1 MKKVIIRMLKKAIR
15 FCKNNI
21 NTILLGY
28 IAVIVTANSIDN
40 STIIK
45 DVDTVSYQVN
55 TLSAQHDELKEDI
68 SIIQSSVYDILCPRE
83 VNNQQTNT
91 QTNQQTNPPILG
103 NQFTLDDECTD

>member
-1 MKKVIIRMLKKAIR
+1 MKKVIIQMLKKAIW
-15 FCKNNI
+15 FCKNNK

-40 STIIK
+40 STIIR

-55 TLSAQHDELKEDI
+55 SLSAQHDELKEDI
-68 SIIQSSVYDILCPRE
+68 SIIQSSVYDILCPKE
-83 VNNQQTNT
+83 TNNQQTNT
-91 QTNQQTNPPILG
+91 QTNPPILG

>member
-1 MKKVIIRMLKKAIR
+1 MKKVITRILKKAIW

-45 DVDTVSYQVN
+45 DVDIVRYQVN

-68 SIIQSSVYDILCPRE
+68 SIILFMIFSVQE
-83 VNNQQTNT
+83 K
-91 QTNQQTNPPILG
+91 
-103 NQFTLDDECTD
+103 

>member
-1 MKKVIIRMLKKAIR
+1 MKKVIARILKKAIR

-45 DVDTVSYQVN
+45 DLDTISYQVN

-68 SIIQSSVYDILCPRE
+68 SIIQSSVYDILSPRE

-91 QTNQQTNPPILG
+91 QTNPPILG
-103 NQFTLDDECTD
+103 NQLNLDDECTD

>member
-1 MKKVIIRMLKKAIR
+1 MKKVITRMLKKVIL
-15 FCKNNI
+15 FCKNNK

-28 IAVIVTANSIDN
+28 IAVFVTANSIDN
-40 STIIK
+40 STIIR

-55 TLSAQHDELKEDI
+55 SLSAQHDELKEDI
-68 SIIQSSVYDILCPRE
+68 SIIQSSVYDILSPRE

-91 QTNQQTNPPILG
+91 QTNPPILG

>member
-1 MKKVIIRMLKKAIR
+1 MKKVITRMLKKAIW
-15 FCKNNI
+15 FCKNNK

-40 STIIK
+40 STIIRNL
-45 DVDTVSYQVN
+45 DTVSYQVN
-55 TLSAQHDELKEDI
+55 SLSVQHDELKEDI

-83 VNNQQTNT
+83 INNQ

-103 NQFTLDDECTD
+103 NQTILDDECTD

>member
-1 MKKVIIRMLKKAIR
+1 MKKVITRILKKAIQ

-45 DVDTVSYQVN
+45 DVDIVSYQVN
-55 TLSAQHDELKEDI
+55 TLSAQHNELKEDI
-68 SIIQSSVYDILCPRE
+68 SIIQSSVYDILCPKE

-91 QTNQQTNPPILG
+91 QTNPPILG
-103 NQFTLDDECTD
+103 NQLNLDDECTD